1 MTPAYRYL
9 LKTCRLTHLYLTLF
23 GLALILFFA
32 VTGFMLN
39 HEDWFVSAE
48 PRTRTAEATLPPAY
62 AEPVDKFEV
71 TEGLRRAFGIGR
83 LVNSF
88 RTDDKTVEVEFVHPG
103 GRAVAEVQRATGQT
117 VVKFETRGVAGLITD
132 LHKGKSAGPAWGL
145 VIDGVCVL
153 LLAVSATGL
162 VLWWSLKA
170 RGQFDMAALVFGAGV
185 AAAVYYWL
193 VP

>member
-1 MTPAYRYL
+1 MTPAYRHV
-9 LKTCRLTHLYLTLF
+9 LKACRLTHLYLTLF

-39 HEDWFVSAE
+39 HEDWFVAPE
-48 PRTRTAEATLPPAY
+48 PRTRTAEATLAPAY

-71 TEGLRRAFGIGR
+71 TEGLRRKFGIGG

-88 RTDDKTVEVEFVHPG
+88 RADDRTIEIEFVHPG
-103 GRAVAEVQRATGQT
+103 GRAIAEVQRATGQA
-117 VVKFETRGVAGLITD
+117 VVTFETRGVAGLMTD

-170 RGQFDMAALVFGAGV
+170 RGQCGTAVLVLGAGL
-185 AAAVYYWL
+185 AAAVCYCL

>member
-1 MTPAYRYL
+1 MTAAYRWL
-9 LKTCRLTHLYLTLF
+9 LKTCRYAHLYLTLF

-48 PRTRTAEATLPPAY
+48 PRTRTAEATLLATY
-62 AEPVDKFEV
+62 VEPLDKFEV
-71 TEGLRRAFGIGR
+71 TEGLRREFHISG

-88 RTDDKTVEVEFVHPG
+88 RTDEDSIEVEFVHPG
-103 GRAVAEVQRATGQT
+103 GRAVAEVRRATGHA
-117 VVKFETRGVAGLITD
+117 VVNFETRGVAGLMTD
-132 LHKGKSAGPAWGL
+132 LHKGKSAGPAWAL

-170 RGQFDMAALVFGAGV
+170 RGQCGTAVLVFGASV